1 MPNLPISGLPAS
13 DALTGAELFADV
25 QGGVTKYT
33 TLEDVTNYV
42 TSFIVTY
49 NQNNTN
55 NSYLVPVDI
64 TVQDGVNQWLT
75 GSAYAD
81 TAMIHLDWTGAN
93 GTMDLYLPDAT
104 AAVNVNRSIRFISDS
119 TFSTSTRAELTPL
132 SGQTL
137 DGSAGSYTINKA
149 YEGIMV
155 WSDGVE
161 WYRIQT
167 KAG

>member
-1 MPNLPISGLPAS
+1 MPNLPISQLPQSS
-13 DALTGAELFADV
+13 DLQGSELFVDV
-25 QGGVTKYT
+25 QGGVTKHT
-33 TLEDVTNYV
+33 TLEEVKNYV
-42 TSFIVTY
+42 TSSIEIY
-49 NQNNTN
+49 NQGNTN

-64 TVQDGVNQWLT
+64 TVEATVDQYLT
-75 GSAYAD
+75 GSAYAN
-81 TAMIHLDWTGAN
+81 TAMIHLDWTGDT
-93 GTMDLYLPDAT
+93 GTMNLYLPDAT

-137 DGSAGSYTINKA
+137 DGGAGSYTINKA